1 MRQGQHSRRPRSRGR
16 RQQQNTANRVYDS
29 NGPDVRVRGTA
40 STVAEKYISLSRDA
54 FSMGDRVKAE
64 NYLQHAEHYLRIQA
78 EAREAKQQ
86 AQQAHQAQQAQQQP
100 QAQQP
105 QAVDPSPEAQ
115 ARDGGPQSE
124 EKESA
129 KAGEKRSRTRRARP
143 ARPQNAKANGGDT
156 KEGRA
161 ERKAP
166 KVEAS
171 DDLPVGE
178 KPAQEKSDSDDAGG
192 VAA

>member
-86 AQQAHQAQQAQQQP
+86 AQQAHQAQMNQQP
-100 QAQQP
+100 QT
-105 QAVDPSPEAQ
+105 VDPSPEAQ
-115 ARDGGPQSE
+115 ARDSGPQGE
-124 EKESA
+124 APEDTRSA
-129 KAGEKRSRTRRARP
+129 EKRSRIRRARP
-143 ARPQNAKANGGDT
+143 QNKNGSEP
-156 KEGRA
+156 KE
-161 ERKAP
+161 ENSKKKAP
-166 KVEAS
+166 KAEVS
-171 DDLPVGE
+171 GDVPVKE
-178 KPAQEKSDSDDAGG
+178 KPVRGGKTGSDDAGG

>member
-40 STVAEKYISLSRDA
+40 STVAEKYISLSHDA

-86 AQQAHQAQQAQQQP
+86 AQQAHQAQMTQQP
-100 QAQQP
+100 QT
-105 QAVDPSPEAQ
+105 VDPSPEAQ
-115 ARDGGPQSE
+115 ARDGAPQGE
-124 EKESA
+124 EKEATRS
-129 KAGEKRSRTRRARP
+129 GEKRSRTRRARP
-143 ARPQNAKANGGDT
+143 ARPQNAKENGGEP
-156 KEGRA
+156 KS
-161 ERKAP
+161 ERPRKKTPKAG
-166 KVEAS
+166 AS
-171 DDLPVGE
+171 DDLSVKE
-178 KPAQEKSDSDDAGG
+178 KPVQKKTDNDDADG